1 MTNLLEYANQVM
13 SKYPQ
18 LKEDVNG
25 LIDLCVMEI
34 EEGSPQEHEIQLCWS
49 DIDQLIKEEDV
60 KILSRNI

>member
-34 EEGSPQEHEIQLCWS
+34 EEGSPQEHEIELCWS
-49 DIDQLIKEEDV
+49 DIDQLVKEEDV

>member
-1 MTNLLEYANQVM
+1 MTNLLEYANQIM
-13 SKYPQ
+13 AKYPQ

-34 EEGSPQEHEIQLCWS
+34 EEGSPQEHEIELCWS
-49 DIDQLIKEEDV
+49 DIDQLVKEEEI

>member
-1 MTNLLEYANQVM
+1 MTNLLEYANQIM
-13 SKYPQ
+13 AKYPQ

-34 EEGSPQEHEIQLCWS
+34 EEGSPQEHEIELCWS
-49 DIDQLIKEEDV
+49 DIDRLVKEEEI

>member
-34 EEGSPQEHEIQLCWS
+34 EEGSPQEHEIELCWS
-49 DIDQLIKEEDV
+49 DIDQLVKEEDI